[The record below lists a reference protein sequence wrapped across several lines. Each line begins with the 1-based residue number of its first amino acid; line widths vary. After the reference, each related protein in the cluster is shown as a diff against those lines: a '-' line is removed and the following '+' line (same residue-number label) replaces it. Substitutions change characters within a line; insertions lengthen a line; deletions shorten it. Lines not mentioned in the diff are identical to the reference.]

1 MSGTK
6 ESSRTG
12 FWVLIGLLAA
22 SGVAMAFIVVFGM
35 FDSVAYSLVWRVFV
49 ADLYLI
55 ASLAAQHRWLRLT
68 AWIATGVTFLLGMVN
83 VFWRFTP
90 YWEWT
95 DGRSSFT
102 VGDPRTGWSPWFGFE
117 ESLEYAAHLVLV
129 GVVAL
134 GFVSLAYRWVAG
146 ERVLRAVYAFTFTAG
161 LLSVLL
167 GAVLI
172 LDSPYRMGLDEWV
185 GQLQAGIT
193 ILALTAAAIVTIAA
207 FVLRRA
213 ARTAEHAGSF
223 ASAGS
228 FAEQQRLA
236 AVAQAAGA
244 AAPLPAPGTGSQAP
258 QTPPT
263 EGALARLT
271 PDELRVLVRRYV
283 DDYLAER
290 ER

>member
-1 MSGTK
+1 
-6 ESSRTG
+6 
-12 FWVLIGLLAA
+12 VLIGLLAA

-68 AWIATGVTFLLGMVN
+68 AWIGTGVTFLLGMVN

-90 YWEWT
+90 YWQWA
-95 DGRSSFT
+95 DGRDYYT

-129 GVVAL
+129 GVVVL

-146 ERVLRAVYAFTFTAG
+146 ERVLRAVYVFTFAAG

-213 ARTAEHAGSF
+213 ARSAERAGIPGIPGT
-223 ASAGS
+223 AGS

-244 AAPLPAPGTGSQAP
+244 AAPLRASGTGSQAP
-258 QTPPT
+258 QAPHT
-263 EGALARLT
+263 EGALATLT
-271 PDELRVLVRRYV
+271 PDELRALVRRYV